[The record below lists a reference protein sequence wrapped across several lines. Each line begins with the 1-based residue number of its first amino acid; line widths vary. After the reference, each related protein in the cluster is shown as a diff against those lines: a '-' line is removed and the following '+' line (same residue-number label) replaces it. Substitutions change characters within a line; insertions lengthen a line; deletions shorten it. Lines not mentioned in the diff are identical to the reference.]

1 MTANNQRY
9 QLLRRAALSAAMLL
23 TAAPAAFADPPGY
36 LFKDFEPAAPAVV
49 GVPPQHPT
57 AANAGSSL
65 STAQARD
72 VCVALGLD
80 PSADPYGHCITNLQR
95 LVWQSEQAQNHSA
108 QNHSE

>member
-1 MTANNQRY
+1 MTANNQTC

-23 TAAPAAFADPPGY
+23 IAAPAAFADPPGY
-36 LFKDFEPAAPAVV
+36 LFKDIEPEPPAVV

-57 AANAGSSL
+57 ATNPGSSL

-80 PSADPYGHCITNLQR
+80 PSADPYDHCVTNLQR
-95 LVWQSEQAQNHSA
+95 LVGQSERA